1 MPSTSR
7 VAQTASSRRASVLFA
22 AVMAGF
28 TVGMA
33 ALIVARVTTWW
44 IWYIYLLVWTLVE
57 LRVARDMNLRAW
69 HWILILLG
77 ICALDWG
84 VIALFGE

>member
-1 MPSTSR
+1 MI
-7 VAQTASSRRASVLFA
+7 FA
-22 AVMAGF
+22 AVMVGF

-44 IWYIYLLVWTLVE
+44 IWYVYLLVWTLVE
-57 LRVARDMNLRAW
+57 FRVARDMNLRWW

-77 ICALDWG
+77 IFALDWA
-84 VIALFGE
+84 VVTLFGE